1 MNEMI
6 TTTEAAAIIGC
17 RPASVKNLCLRGKL
31 PGAEKRG
38 RDWFIPR
45 ASAESYTPGPQ
56 GFAVTP
62 YRGGRKPGTKVKKKG
77 KEKEE

>member
-17 RPASVKNLCLRGKL
+17 RPASVKNLCLRGKI

-45 ASAESYTPGPQ
+45 ASAEEYTPGPQ

-62 YRGGRKPGTKVKKKG
+62 YRGGRKPGTKVKKKR